1 MINNRTFTLGTVA
14 MHSALELVSHVEA
27 LASLPSVYHRIRE
40 QLDSPDGS
48 VLEVARL
55 VSADPALTVRL
66 LRLVNSALYGY
77 GGQIDTVG
85 RAVQILGLQQVHDLV
100 LAMSISSVFAGMRP
114 DRMDMS
120 RFWRSSVMCGLAA
133 RSIARGCGQPTAERM
148 FVIGLLADLGH
159 LVMYQTVPKLAQE
172 AHHEAEVSG
181 EPLEGCERRIV
192 GCDYAELGSTL
203 MTHWRLPACFADVIG
218 AQIVPRLGGEYAFD
232 AAILHVASHIV
243 MADREGETSEA
254 AAARIDPMVWTQLD
268 MSPESLGRIREDA
281 ELNLAAYV
289 SLFFPNLRIN

>member
-1 MINNRTFTLGTVA
+1 

-48 VLEVARL
+48 VIEVSRL
-55 VSADPALTVRL
+55 VSADPALTARL

-100 LAMSISSVFAGMRP
+100 LAMSISSVFAGIQP
-114 DRMDMS
+114 ERMDMA

-133 RSIARGCGQPTAERM
+133 RSIARGCGQPTAERL

-159 LVMYQTVPKLAQE
+159 LVMYQTVPALALE
-172 AHHEAEVSG
+172 AQHTSDTTGQALHEVEHRV
-181 EPLEGCERRIV
+181 V
-192 GCDYAELGSTL
+192 GCDYAELGATL
-203 MTHWRLPACFADVIG
+203 MNHWRLPSCFAEVIG
-218 AQIVPRLGGEYAFD
+218 AQIVPRLGGEYTFD

-243 MADREGETSEA
+243 AADRKGETSEA
-254 AAARIDPMVWTQLD
+254 AAATIDPMVWTQLD

-289 SLFFPNLRIN
+289 SLFFPKLRVN

>member
-1 MINNRTFTLGTVA
+1 

-27 LASLPSVYHRIRE
+27 LASLPTVYQRIRE

-48 VLEVARL
+48 ILEVSRL

-77 GGQIDTVG
+77 GGQVETVG

-100 LAMSISSVFAGMRP
+100 LAMSISSVFSGIRP
-114 DRMDMS
+114 EQMDMS
-120 RFWRSSVMCGLAA
+120 RFWRGSVMCGLAA

-159 LVMYQTVPKLAQE
+159 LVMYQTVPALTLEAQQV
-172 AHHEAEVSG
+172 ASTSG
-181 EPLEGCERRIV
+181 EPIHTVERRIV
-192 GCDYAELGSTL
+192 GCDYAEVGGTL
-203 MTHWRLPACFADVIG
+203 MMHWRLPACFADVIG
-218 AQIVPRLGGEYAFD
+218 AQIVPRLGGEYTFD
-232 AAILHVASHIV
+232 AAILHVASNIV
-243 MADREGETSEA
+243 AADRKGETSEA
-254 AAARIDPMVWTQLD
+254 AAAAIDPQVWTQLD
-268 MSPESLGRIREDA
+268 MSPDSLGRIREDA

-289 SLFFPNLRIN
+289 SMFFPKLRIN

>member
-1 MINNRTFTLGTVA
+1 

-48 VLEVARL
+48 VIEVSRL
-55 VSADPALTVRL
+55 VSADPALTARL

-100 LAMSISSVFAGMRP
+100 LAMSISSVFAGIQP
-114 DRMDMS
+114 EQMDMA
-120 RFWRSSVMCGLAA
+120 RFWRGSVMCGLAA
-133 RSIARGCGQPTAERM
+133 RSIARGCGQPTAERL

-159 LVMYQTVPKLAQE
+159 LVMYQTVPALALE
-172 AHHEAEVSG
+172 AQRTSDTTGQPLHEVEHRV
-181 EPLEGCERRIV
+181 V
-192 GCDYAELGSTL
+192 GCDYAELGATL
-203 MTHWRLPACFADVIG
+203 MNHWRLPSCFAEVIG
-218 AQIVPRLGGEYAFD
+218 AQIVPRLGGEYTFD

-243 MADREGETSEA
+243 AADRKGETSEA
-254 AAARIDPMVWTQLD
+254 AAATIDPMVWTQLD

-289 SLFFPNLRIN
+289 SLFFPKLRVN